1 MSPIPIGPLSSAHV
15 GTLSQT
21 RPSAALL
28 SQSNIS
34 YAQAQPSSFSTLS
47 TSLPLTD
54 TQNRTN
60 MPVPEDLFSSSDVRS
75 KRHQHL
81 SNNYKV
87 PNLPQK
93 SSPSDDPPNPS
104 ILPLLFSLLVLQLS
118 LLTATV
124 LITISALKYNKGNN
138 KDPGPIIGAMLSLIV
153 MAASAFGAR
162 YEWGERKL
170 WKDGYRPKGY
180 EEPNESG
187 FRGTSNVK
195 GIHLRDLPSTAI
207 TSSQRAGTDATA
219 HRYPIRYTPKQPS
232 IAQSSR
238 RAPQRR
244 SSKLP
249 YRPKGT
255 GVTGTASH
263 GLNPSLTSANSF
275 ETAREHASWI

>member
-1 MSPIPIGPLSSAHV
+1 MSPIPMGPLSSAHV

-28 SQSNIS
+28 SPSNIP
-34 YAQAQPSSFSTLS
+34 YAQAQPSLFSTLS
-47 TSLPLTD
+47 TSLPLAD
-54 TQNRTN
+54 TQNRTD
-60 MPVPEDLFSSSDVRS
+60 MPVPEDLSSSSDVRS
-75 KRHQHL
+75 KRHQHP

-138 KDPGPIIGAMLSLIV
+138 KDPGPIIGAILSLIV

-170 WKDGYRPKGY
+170 WKDKYRPKGY
-180 EEPNESG
+180 EEPNVNG
-187 FRGTSNVK
+187 FRSTSNVK
-195 GIHLRDLPSTAI
+195 SIHLRDLPLTVD
-207 TSSQRAGTDATA
+207 TSQKARTGATA
-219 HRYPIRYTPKQPS
+219 HRHPIRYTPKQPS
-232 IAQSSR
+232 VVQSSR
-238 RAPQRR
+238 RAPQKR

-249 YRPKGT
+249 YRPNGN

-275 ETAREHASWI
+275 ETAREHASWF